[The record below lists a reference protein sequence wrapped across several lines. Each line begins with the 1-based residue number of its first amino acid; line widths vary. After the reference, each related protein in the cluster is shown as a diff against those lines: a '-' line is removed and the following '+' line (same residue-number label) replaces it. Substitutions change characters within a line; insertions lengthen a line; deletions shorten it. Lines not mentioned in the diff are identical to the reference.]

1 MNYLYDTTPSCFII
15 LYISICQYSLFSIP
29 TFQLSKMV
37 RHAVNKHSGMR
48 RHSGTLSR
56 VAKAKRS
63 LALAKNKTGQQEFL
77 LPNVKNQL
85 AKEMQYADFRN
96 NLVCPVI
103 MRKKKKVKWHFHF
116 TVQKASQCK
125 CCSDVPDSQARRQ
138 DTVITS
144 TCTQRLERSILAMD
158 TKSSSHCEN
167 SAIGAL
173 FVQCLSGTKEILQI
187 CERHNRETLW
197 CT

>member
-103 MRKKKKVKWHFHF
+103 MRKKKKSNGISTLQYRKLVNAN
-116 TVQKASQCK
+116 VAQ
-125 CCSDVPDSQARRQ
+125 
-138 DTVITS
+138 TS
-144 TCTQRLERSILAMD
+144 PIHRLVDKTQ
-158 TKSSSHCEN
+158 
-167 SAIGAL
+167 
-173 FVQCLSGTKEILQI
+173 
-187 CERHNRETLW
+187 
-197 CT
+197 